1 MLAMFLARKHTQ
13 AALSEI
19 GDFFGGRRH
28 STVLAAEKRIKNWEQ
43 GNQIMETGTQAVN
56 ARELI
61 RKVEAKLSAM

>member
-28 STVLAAEKRIKNWEQ
+28 STVLAAEKRIKSWASD
-43 GNQIMETGTQAVN
+43 NQLMETGVQAVN
-56 ARELI
+56 TREVI
-61 RKVEAKLSAM
+61 RKVEAKLAAM